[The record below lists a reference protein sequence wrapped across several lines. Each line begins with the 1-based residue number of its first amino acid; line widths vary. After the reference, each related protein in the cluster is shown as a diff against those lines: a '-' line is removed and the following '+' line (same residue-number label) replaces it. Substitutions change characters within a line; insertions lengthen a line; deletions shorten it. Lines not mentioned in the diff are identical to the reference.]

1 MNGVSIAYAQARIQ
15 SRYGQRADASVWS
28 KLHNI
33 QDTGSYLQSAQ
44 QTAIRPWVLGISAT
58 YSSHDVELALRQK
71 YRYHVDE
78 VASWMP
84 DDWHKSLQWIKRLA
98 DLPVLQYL
106 AAGGDALEWMKSD
119 PDISAFTAEDPQLR
133 RQAMHAGGL
142 QLLVDAMLDSAS
154 MLPGWLLHWNRLLP
168 GSFASDAGLLKLNK
182 LMLDQIQLQL
192 HQHSAALPTDYDPLF
207 QRLRLLFRR
216 YAFRPAGVCAYLA
229 IVALDVHHLRS
240 QLMQRI
246 LFQDTEYLPEGLPQ

>member
-84 DDWHKSLQWIKRLA
+84 MTGTSHCNGSSA
-98 DLPVLQYL
+98 LPTCRYCSTWSRAVKC
-106 AAGGDALEWMKSD
+106 LEWMQSD
-119 PDISAFTAEDPQLR
+119 PDIRAFTAPDPQLR
-133 RQAMHAGGL
+133 RQAMRDAGL
-142 QLLVDAMLDSAS
+142 QLVVEAMAEQR
-154 MLPGWLLHWNRLLP
+154 HH
-168 GSFASDAGLLKLNK
+168 AAGLVVAMEQAAVPNPARR
-182 LMLDQIQLQL
+182 M
-192 HQHSAALPTDYDPLF
+192 SA
-207 QRLRLLFRR
+207 
-216 YAFRPAGVCAYLA
+216 C
-229 IVALDVHHLRS
+229 
-240 QLMQRI
+240 
-246 LFQDTEYLPEGLPQ
+246 